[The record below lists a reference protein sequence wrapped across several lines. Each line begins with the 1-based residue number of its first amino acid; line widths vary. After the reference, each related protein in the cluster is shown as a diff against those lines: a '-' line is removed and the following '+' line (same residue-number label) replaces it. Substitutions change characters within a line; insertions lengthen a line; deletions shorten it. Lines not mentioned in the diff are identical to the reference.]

1 MLTQNHFE
9 FGPEVVSGRREEPTT
24 ESVCAGIPTGLTFR
38 LSVRRRLRSSDEADP
53 PKMECLR
60 GVLLL
65 AALARAGRVANGPL
79 WFGGRCW
86 HADRTWC
93 WSAREVS
100 ARRSGAPPRGPPRPT
115 HATQRSRIAGAF
127 LSPPPPPPPP
137 PPGLPGPLH
146 PPRRPHWGAVWGQQ
160 CGPSGARTATRHR
173 SHAANARF
181 AVQAP
186 PARCGAAGRR
196 ARLSGDDAA
205 VGLVE
210 TPPLAPRRPPQ
221 VTQPGASGV
230 GVDVGMVPPAPHVK
244 EGSAN
249 SGHAAAP
256 ARGLHEA
263 LASETALRPRPGRPR
278 LADPGRWNAGV
289 RYHAQHG
296 CAARGTSCAART
308 VRVPAPPP
316 SPLLSTPQ
324 WAPPTRH
331 HALRGSFGRVPQRP
345 STPTNLAHKRR
356 SAGGGRS
363 YCSSTSRPPELTL
376 AHRRRKH
383 PNLTHRRRHLPSPRR
398 PLLPPSGPC
407 SPLGCVQRQHKVRCP
422 TLALANVVRC

>member
-100 ARRSGAPPRGPPRPT
+100 ARRSGAPPRRPPRPT

-137 PPGLPGPLH
+137 PAGLPGPLH

-263 LASETALRPRPGRPR
+263 LASETAPVGAPAAAGAPQVGGSRPMECWREVPRPTRLCGARHVLRRPY
-278 LADPGRWNAGV
+278 GEG
-289 RYHAQHG
+289 
-296 CAARGTSCAART
+296 AR
-308 VRVPAPPP
+308 PPP
-316 SPLLSTPQ
+316 
-324 WAPPTRH
+324 
-331 HALRGSFGRVPQRP
+331 
-345 STPTNLAHKRR
+345 
-356 SAGGGRS
+356 
-363 YCSSTSRPPELTL
+363 
-376 AHRRRKH
+376 
-383 PNLTHRRRHLPSPRR
+383 LPSPQHA
-398 PLLPPSGPC
+398 PVGPSDPPPC
-407 SPLGCVQRQHKVRCP
+407 VEG
-422 TLALANVVRC
+422 VVWAGASTPEHTYEPGT